1 MLYLN
6 HLFQLLPVVLAIV
19 AAVSCAIRFAKDR
32 RRYDKWAMLLG
43 TLSSLLLIVA
53 QTSWWTTYIITNSL
67 QGTVFANTL
76 WTVFN
81 STSMVTLILISQP
94 WRLKND

>member
-1 MLYLN
+1 MLYL
-6 HLFQLLPVVLAIV
+6 HYFFQLLPVMLAIV
-19 AAVSCAIRFAKDR
+19 AAIVCSVRFTRDR
-32 RRYDKWAMLLG
+32 RRHDKLTMLLA
-43 TLSSLLLIVA
+43 TVSSVLLIIA
-53 QTSWWTTYIITNSL
+53 QTSWWTTYLISNSL